1 MKAEYEAQIEDLRQ
15 DQAEVK
21 TEKADVECY
30 MEETPKDEEIAELR
44 AQMIDL
50 ETKKTAETRQLK
62 AQITANELVI
72 TRLKGEV
79 RSLREI
85 NCNMENRKQLG

>member
-1 MKAEYEAQIEDLRQ
+1 MRQ

-62 AQITANELVI
+62 A
-72 TRLKGEV
+72 
-79 RSLREI
+79 
-85 NCNMENRKQLG
+85 